1 MRCHII
7 VLTVCLAGAS
17 AQAEVRFRKHVID
30 PAFQAEACAV
40 ADVDGDGRLDL
51 VAGENWY
58 RAPDWRPRQFRTVAR
73 WDGYADVRCDHPVD
87 LNGDG
92 RMDLVTV
99 HRGPAMAWLENPSDH
114 QGHWRAYPIGE
125 STMTEGVVAGD
136 LDGDGLIDL
145 IGPTGEKA
153 QAVAWW
159 KAPAD
164 RTQPWIK
171 TIVGSRGGGLH
182 GIGLGDLNR
191 DGRPD
196 VLVQQGWYEA
206 PADPRQGEWPFHEL
220 DRGDTHHPVVYDF
233 DGDGDQDV
241 AASSPHDYGLYWWE
255 QSTGEDGRPAWT
267 RHTIDESI
275 SQLHTLVGADIDGD
289 GDTDLLTGKRYR
301 AHDDR
306 DPGSDEPSLLVWY
319 ELRRDG
325 ERATF
330 TRHVIDDD
338 SGVGYMVTPADVD
351 GDGDTDLLT
360 GKRYRAH
367 DDRDPGSDEP
377 SLLVWYELRRDGE
390 RATFTRHVIDDDSGV
405 GYMVTPADVDGDGD
419 IDVLTANKKGVF
431 LLEQEGRPTLLPL
444 FDGRTLDNWIGDKT
458 LWRVEDGAIVGRT
471 ETGIEHNSF
480 LVSKDHY
487 ADFVLTLEVKLVPDT
502 ANSGI
507 QFRSVPRENG
517 EVEGYQ
523 ADIARGWWG
532 SIYEELARGVLHDGY
547 KGRGEKAV
555 VPEQWNQYVVYAVG
569 EELRVEINGTVCTA
583 IRDDRRS
590 TGVIALQVHSGGPT
604 EVRFRNIRLKRCQ
617 EPFRAGM
624 FFQGVPLGCTPPK
637 KVPDTFLAASR

>member
-17 AQAEVRFRKHVID
+17 TQAEVRFRKHVID

-40 ADVDGDGRLDL
+40 ADVNGDGRLDL
-51 VAGENWY
+51 LAGENWY
-58 RAPDWRPRQFRTVAR
+58 RAPDWRPQQFRTVAR
-73 WDGYADVRCDHPVD
+73 WDGYADVRCDHPAD

-99 HRGPAMAWLENPSDH
+99 HRGPAMAWLENPGDH

-159 KAPAD
+159 KAPAE

-171 TIVGSRGGGLH
+171 TILGSRGGGLH

-206 PADPRQGEWPFHEL
+206 PADPRQGEWRFHEL

-241 AASSPHDYGLYWWE
+241 AASSPHGYGLYWWE
-255 QSTGEDGRPAWT
+255 QSTGEDGRPVWT

-275 SQLHTLVGADIDGD
+275 SQLHTLVGVDIDGD

-319 ELRRDG
+319 ELRRDDG
-325 ERATF
+325 RATF

-338 SGVGYMVTPADVD
+338 SGVGYV
-351 GDGDTDLLT
+351 
-360 GKRYRAH
+360 
-367 DDRDPGSDEP
+367 
-377 SLLVWYELRRDGE
+377 
-390 RATFTRHVIDDDSGV
+390 
-405 GYMVTPADVDGDGD
+405 VTPADVDGDGD

-431 LLEQEGRPTLLPL
+431 LFEQEGRPTLLPL
-444 FDGRTLDNWIGDKT
+444 FDGRTLDNWIGDRT
-458 LWRVEDGAIVGRT
+458 IWSVEDGVIVGRT

-487 ADFVLTLEVKLVPDT
+487 SDFVLTLEVKLVPDT

-547 KGRGEKAV
+547 TGRGEKAV
-555 VPEQWNQYVVYAVG
+555 VPERWNQYVVYAVG
-569 EELRVEINGTVCTA
+569 DELRVEINGTVCTA

-624 FFQGVPLGCTPPK
+624 SFLGMPLGYTPPK
-637 KVPDTFLAASR
+637 KVPDTFLAVSR